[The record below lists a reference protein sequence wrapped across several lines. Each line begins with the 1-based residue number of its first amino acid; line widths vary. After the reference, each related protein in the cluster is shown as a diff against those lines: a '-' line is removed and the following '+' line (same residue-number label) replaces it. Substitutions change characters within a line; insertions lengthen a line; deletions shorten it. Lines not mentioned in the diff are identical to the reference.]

1 MIKQLKNNTKSS
13 ITLKGKEKREAPQ
26 NNKRY
31 LKSRPSCKVTFRF
44 PKDAAENAHRV
55 MIVGDFNKWDTEAT
69 QLKRTQNGD
78 FSVTLELE
86 KGREYRFRYFID
98 KVKWENDWHADKYVP
113 NSFGSDDSVVIV

>member
-86 KGREYRFRYFID
+86 KGREYRFRYLID